1 MAGPVPL
8 KEVLQELSRKVGF
21 KLRPVERELTEAW
34 NRAVGEVIAQRAQ
47 PEGIRRK
54 VLWVLCPD
62 PHWMNE
68 LQMLKETIMERL
80 NSVLGEGRIK
90 EIRFK
95 IGAIPSR
102 PAEGPRSIP
111 DVPLR
116 PEEVEAVLSPLKDP
130 TLRERALRIL
140 KAIKAR
146 GSS

>member
-1 MAGPVPL
+1 MSGPVPL
-8 KEVLQELSRKVGF
+8 KEVLEELSKKVGF
-21 KLRPVERELTEAW
+21 KLRPVDRELSEAW
-34 NRAVGEVIAQRAQ
+34 RKTVGDFIAQRAQ

-68 LQMLKETIMERL
+68 LQMLKETIKERL
-80 NSVLGEGRIK
+80 NALLGEGRVRDV
-90 EIRFK
+90 RFK
-95 IGAIPSR
+95 LGALPPSVTELPR
-102 PAEGPRSIP
+102 PSPEVTLS
-111 DVPLR
+111 
-116 PEEVEAVLSPLKDP
+116 PEEVEAVLSPLKDQ